1 MENSV
6 EADRTKETQTCSV
19 TRCMFCDIVLAGR
32 IQFIGHMIHNHD
44 LLYEQA
50 LEMSRPL
57 SEIGSQSLHDKLSL
71 GSYNY
76 NYNNNNNNN
85 NNTSN
90 HKSTDI
96 QKRATFVRAQKW

>member
-57 SEIGSQSLHDKLSL
+57 SEIRSQSLHDKLSL
-71 GSYNY
+71 GSY
-76 NYNNNNNNN
+76 NN